1 MDDWVNWGDFI
12 AANSDAGQIQADRDW
27 QQRLDDE
34 QFINSK
40 MGELDAKAAGDTYA
54 TAMGGGQYQGHA
66 ASLGDYS
73 AYQDLVARGNQRAR
87 QQMRRATAPAWETAL
102 VGPATDSG
110 PSPWDSLS
118 QRLGAQ
124 QQHWN
129 AAARNRAS
137 YEQAQYAQQQQQQK
151 RAAER
156 AFAEQQ
162 AQSQRDAEEARR
174 SRVGGRLSRDNTS
187 GWWNPD
193 GEESYA
199 EYSDRVGRTYQTK
212 NRSAWR

>member
-12 AANSDAGQIQADRDW
+12 AANSDAGQTQADRDW

-102 VGPATDSG
+102 VGPAADNG

-124 QQHWN
+124 QQKLN
-129 AAARNRAS
+129 QSAQK
-137 YEQAQYAQQQQQQK
+137 QAQGYRERYAAHQNYLAEDARK
-151 RAAER
+151 RQAELAKKPTAPR
-156 AFAEQQ
+156 SGTAWVSEMNLYGNPGVDWVAEMNRYGE
-162 AQSQRDAEEARR
+162 RDR
-174 SRVGGRLSRDNTS
+174 SRPNPVGG
-187 GWWNPD
+187 W
-193 GEESYA
+193 
-199 EYSDRVGRTYQTK
+199 
-212 NRSAWR
+212 